1 MRKRRKTAEILLS
14 RPVARPMAKSQDG
27 PLYPQMMPARRGLT
41 LAAYWE
47 GVALRAKKRKVTRA
61 PRPRLLDPVTKQ
73 DQQPNEFGTD
83 EMMKRDQP
91 TISECPLL
99 PKPEP
104 CGSGVKFGATGPLA
118 RPQENQAPA
127 RAAASSAL
135 ASNFRDGNDHGQPRA
150 RVAINEVALDNK

>member
-27 PLYPQMMPARRGLT
+27 PIYPQMMPARRRLT

-47 GVALRAKKRKVTRA
+47 EIAEKAKKRKATRS

-73 DQQPNEFGTD
+73 AQEPNKFGTD
-83 EMMKRDQP
+83 EAMQSAQP
-91 TISECPLL
+91 TASECPPF

-104 CGSGVKFGATGPLA
+104 CGSGVNFGG
-118 RPQENQAPA
+118 
-127 RAAASSAL
+127 ASPNHPSWRL
-135 ASNFRDGNDHGQPRA
+135 GGMGTFVNRGTSKGRKGQTQ
-150 RVAINEVALDNK
+150 N